1 MRKFFCLSFVLSVVS
16 VNCASFCAK
25 PCSEKIEEKARS
37 SMYMRSNYYPGA
49 LVAIAG
55 NNLSIIN
62 NKESFNDENINIY
75 MEQIKLMCETCRIK
89 IEQTKDVQWKYA
101 LDEIQACSMVVE
113 KVKELHD
120 SIMNDGA
127 IEPARLSKIIECL
140 LAIACLQPRLKLF
153 IVNILLD
160 SSDPIYKRTYNAVMN
175 PMYVYNEKYYDKDNS
190 RWLMAVEE

>member
-1 MRKFFCLSFVLSVVS
+1 
-16 VNCASFCAK
+16 
-25 PCSEKIEEKARS
+25 
-37 SMYMRSNYYPGA
+37 MYMRSNYYPGA